1 MDYLRDPAAND
12 AVIRQHVDD
21 LRDPATHNAA
31 LETVFA
37 SGVLRATLV
46 FSAIIC
52 SMAQVLAHQHERM
65 SGAAEAMHARLEVLL
80 QNNLSST
87 AASVAQPTGGG
98 RAGAEVVDE
107 VGSHVSESDVES
119 FEYFPFPVI
128 APESDGFGDQLEC
141 YEVFDAE
148 VAPPVLP
155 AQVLPP
161 LDPAPSAADDVD
173 NVGYYHTI

>member
-1 MDYLRDPAAND
+1 
-12 AVIRQHVDD
+12 
-21 LRDPATHNAA
+21 
-31 LETVFA
+31 
-37 SGVLRATLV
+37 
-46 FSAIIC
+46 
-52 SMAQVLAHQHERM
+52 MAQVLAHQHVRM
-65 SGAAEAMHARLEVLL
+65 SSAAAAMYARLEVPL

-87 AASVAQPTGGG
+87 AASVAQPMPSRTEVGVEPVPPD
-98 RAGAEVVDE
+98 AEVVDE

-119 FEYFPFPVI
+119 FVIEFGEVENYRIPFPVI
-128 APESDGFGDQLEC
+128 APESDGFSDQLEC